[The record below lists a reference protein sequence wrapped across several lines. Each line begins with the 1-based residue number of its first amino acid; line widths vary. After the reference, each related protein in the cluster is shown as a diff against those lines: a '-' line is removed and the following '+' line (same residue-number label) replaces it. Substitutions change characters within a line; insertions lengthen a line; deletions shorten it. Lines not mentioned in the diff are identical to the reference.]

1 MTAAVG
7 RRAQAIAALL
17 LLLALDQAQAD
28 DIIVVGGEDGYRPYE
43 TLDDRGRPVGFNID
57 LMRAIAEAGDF
68 ELRFELGGWDEM
80 RDALATGRIDVLGMF
95 VSSGRARTVDFA
107 QPHVIVHHRLFIPA
121 GGEPVARIE
130 GLEGRRVVVQRQAYS
145 HEYLIR
151 HHPEI
156 ELTLVDTDA
165 EGLELLADGGHDAAL
180 LTEHRGRYTL
190 EKRDIENLAVSGPPV
205 LPVEYAL
212 AVKRGNDALLEKLN
226 DGLDEVMASG
236 EFDRIYARW
245 LQPYD
250 EPDQATSRTTLIVFS
265 IAALLALLALA
276 WLSRKLIV
284 YRREMNAARQ
294 QLAYLREHDTLTG
307 LLSRHALERRIDEL
321 CHNPGSGKHSLLNIN
336 VDQFRLLNEKLGHA
350 EADKLLQT
358 LAHRLAGLI
367 PSRAEIARLGADEF
381 AILLTDT
388 ERESAREIG
397 QEILSEFAGRPLS
410 DGDDHRP
417 VTLSIGLVSFSDGE
431 DSIERILRRAD
442 CACVA
447 AKEDGG
453 NQLHAWHPEDLRL
466 AEKYGELGW
475 VSRIQSALNEN
486 RMLLYW
492 QPIVPTGEPPYRTVG
507 VEILIRM
514 RADDPDE
521 EPITAARFMPAAERY
536 FMTTQIDRWV
546 VNSMLVWMARNGS
559 IIEKLERVNINL
571 SGRSLGDA
579 RFLNFLDRR
588 TREHARLLP
597 KLCIEVTETA
607 LISNLEAARELLERL
622 HRGGCRI
629 ALDDFG
635 TGVSSMNYLRQL
647 PVDYLKIDGS
657 FVRDIDRDPEA
668 FEFISEVNRLG
679 HAMGKITV
687 AECVETEALAHCL
700 VRAKVDFMQGYLIG
714 YPQPLDDL
722 DAHLSA
728 QQSKAPNKS

>member
-1 MTAAVG
+1 MAVP
-7 RRAQAIAALL
+7 LL
-17 LLLALDQAQAD
+17 LLCLQAAAEEVV
-28 DIIVVGGEDGYRPYE
+28 VVGGEDGYRPYE
-43 TLDDRGRPVGFNID
+43 TLDNRGRPVGFNID

-68 ELRFELGGWDEM
+68 EVRFELGEWDEM

-95 VSSGRARTVDFA
+95 VSPRRENTVDFA
-107 QPHVIVHHRLFIPA
+107 RPHVIVHHRIFIPS
-121 GGEPVARIE
+121 GGTPIARIE
-130 GLEGRRVVVQRQAYS
+130 DLEGRQVIVQRRAYS
-145 HEYLIR
+145 HEYLLQ
-151 HHPEI
+151 HHPDI
-156 ELTLVDTDA
+156 ELTLVDSDT
-165 EGLELLADGGHDAAL
+165 EGLELLAGGEHDAAL

-190 EKRDIENLAVSGPPV
+190 ERQNIENLAVSGPPV

-212 AVKRGNDALLEKLN
+212 AVKQGNDELLDRLN
-226 DGLDEVMASG
+226 EGLDQVMSSG

-245 LQPYD
+245 LRPF
-250 EPDQATSRTTLIVFS
+250 EEEEQATSRTVMVTLIIV
-265 IAALLALLALA
+265 ALLAALALV
-276 WLSRKLIV
+276 WLSRRLLV
-284 YRREMNAARQ
+284 YRREIHAARQ

-321 CHNPGSGKHSLLNIN
+321 CRNPGSGEHSLLNIN
-336 VDQFRLLNEKLGHA
+336 VDQFRLVNERLGHA
-350 EADKLLQT
+350 QADKLLQR
-358 LAHRLAGLI
+358 LAHRLKALLPI
-367 PSRAEIARLGADEF
+367 HAEIARLGADEF
-381 AILLTDT
+381 AVLLTDT
-388 ERESAREIG
+388 DQESARESGHEMISD
-397 QEILSEFAGRPLS
+397 LASRPLS
-410 DGDDHRP
+410 DGDDHQS
-417 VTLSIGLVSFSDGE
+417 VTLSIGLVTFSDGE

-453 NQLHAWHPEDLRL
+453 NQIHAWHPEDQRL

-475 VSRIQSALNEN
+475 VHRIQSALNEG

-492 QPIVPTGEPPYRTVG
+492 QSIVPTSEPPYRTNSI
-507 VEILIRM
+507 EILIRM
-514 RADDPDE
+514 QSEDPDE
-521 EPITAARFMPAAERY
+521 ATITAAQFMPAAERY
-536 FMTTQIDRWV
+536 FMTAQIDRWV
-546 VNSMLVWMARNGS
+546 VSSVLGWMENNPAVV
-559 IIEKLERVNINL
+559 EMLERVNINL

-607 LISNLEAARELLERL
+607 LISNIEAARELLERL
-622 HRGGCRI
+622 HRSGCRI

-657 FVRDIDRDPEA
+657 FVHGIDRDPEA

-687 AECVETEALAHCL
+687 AECVESESLAQCL
-700 VRAKVDFMQGYLIG
+700 MRADVDYMQGYLID

-722 DAHLSA
+722 ESHLSSQRSTA
-728 QQSKAPNKS
+728 SKRS